1 MLHKQFLRLHMNLVA
16 HFSLSVLQINRLPNK
31 TSQYF
36 FFHVRLLLFPPFWPL
51 TKYTLH
57 QSAVTNVVLC
67 HSWTDPI
74 HFFFFWSSHK
84 VVRVN
89 DLTFF
94 FYPSPA
100 NWLLQ
105 GGLNRPARL
114 YHHARPLLVPAIGV
128 GNKSEWGMVRWPW
141 ATGRICSLPS
151 RPCWDSGEKRTG
163 P

>member
-1 MLHKQFLRLHMNLVA
+1 M
-16 HFSLSVLQINRLPNK
+16 
-31 TSQYF
+31 
-36 FFHVRLLLFPPFWPL
+36 
-51 TKYTLH
+51 
-57 QSAVTNVVLC
+57 
-67 HSWTDPI
+67 
-74 HFFFFWSSHK
+74 
-84 VVRVN
+84 VRVN

-151 RPCWDSGEKRTG
+151 RPHWDSGEKRTG